1 MTREDD
7 LAAKGRID
15 DIFTLTNHVQSVS
28 LFLKNV
34 SKRFEIFIRAQAYRP
49 FTHIPIFLTNVF
61 VLTACGQKA

>member
-15 DIFTLTNHVQSVS
+15 NIFTLTNVQSVS
-28 LFLKNV
+28 LLLKNV